1 MRVCPSALLFTSLTP
16 CSVCNLATTQPAV
29 ATCRER
35 AIVCR
40 HSPHPANAPLF
51 TSFHFYWTS
60 EQLIQACLL
69 CAQFFLFSCS
79 LMDQYEWADGSQ
91 IIRLKTLSLITGNN
105 ILTNLVIFL
114 ACLWDLLMDMN
125 FELMAWEEFILF
137 YFTIY
142 IMLAK
147 FSLRLHIDGTII
159 KWPVLPAVLFLD
171 RQS

>member
-1 MRVCPSALLFTSLTP
+1 
-16 CSVCNLATTQPAV
+16 
-29 ATCRER
+29 
-35 AIVCR
+35 
-40 HSPHPANAPLF
+40 
-51 TSFHFYWTS
+51 
-60 EQLIQACLL
+60 
-69 CAQFFLFSCS
+69 
-79 LMDQYEWADGSQ
+79 MDQYEWADGSQ

-147 FSLRLHIDGTII
+147 FSLRLHIDGTIM
-159 KWPVLPAVLFLD
+159 K
-171 RQS
+171 